1 MTINMCSLWGSY
13 YRLYLCDVMSDTYE
27 WVYTDSR
34 ILSHNQHSFLLHHSH
49 YLHIS
54 GRQLQY
60 SLQSVLKR
68 RRQLLYQPFYTPH
81 LLSVGHK
88 TIKCIQGRLIILWYM
103 RMKMQLRRKNNDS
116 LVSWT
121 TDRIHSH
128 ADNFPYHIFKI
139 FSHSHQ
145 NLSLGSNVP
154 SSHKIQCYIY

>member
-1 MTINMCSLWGSY
+1 MTVNTCWLWGSY
-13 YRLYLCDVMSDTYE
+13 YGLYLCDVMSDTYE

-81 LLSVGHK
+81 LLSVCHK
-88 TIKCIQGRLIILWYM
+88 TIKCTQAYHTVVHENEDATVQKEQWFFG
-103 RMKMQLRRKNNDS
+103 QLNYWSITFTCGQLSNS
-116 LVSWT
+116 
-121 TDRIHSH
+121 
-128 ADNFPYHIFKI
+128 
-139 FSHSHQ
+139 SHQ
-145 NLSLGSNVP
+145 NLPLGSNVQ
-154 SSHKIQCYIY
+154 SSNKI